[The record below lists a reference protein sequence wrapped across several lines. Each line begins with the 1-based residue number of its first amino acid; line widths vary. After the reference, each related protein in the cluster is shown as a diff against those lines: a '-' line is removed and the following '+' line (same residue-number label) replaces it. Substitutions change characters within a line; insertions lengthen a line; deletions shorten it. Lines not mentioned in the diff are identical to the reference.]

1 MTATNHALTG
11 TVIGLSISQP
21 LLALP
26 LAFASHFICDALPHF
41 GLASYE
47 ERTKKTKTFHRI
59 LYIDAAI
66 LAVVMGLLF
75 WNGVGLLAF
84 ACLVLAGSPDFVW
97 AYRYIFKEGFGK
109 KPFPPMNILSRFHSR
124 IQWSQTLMPG
134 FFIELVYGL
143 IMIGLIIKLL

>member
-41 GLASYE
+41 GLASYG
-47 ERTKKTKTFHRI
+47 ERTKKIKTFHKI
-59 LYIDAAI
+59 LYVDAAI
-66 LAVVMGLLF
+66 LSIIIGILL
-75 WNGVGLLAF
+75 WTGAGWLAF

-97 AYRYIFKEGFGK
+97 AYRYIFKEDFGK
-109 KPFPPMNILSRFHSR
+109 KPFPPMNALSRFHSR

-143 IMIGLIIKLL
+143 VMIGLITKLL